1 MTRNAGVILL
11 GSAFALACSSSASTS
26 GGVAAPSSTQTQ
38 PQTQT
43 QAPTAERL
51 VEEGDIV
58 WLHDPILYVLNQS
71 RGLSIV
77 GLGNPA
83 APLLIGRVALPGK
96 PVELY
101 LRNGFVLALNSNST
115 SSASGALESRL
126 SIVDVRQPA
135 QPTVVA
141 TVSLLGTTTNSR
153 LVGDVLYTAC
163 DSGTSIQSVN
173 LADPSNPRLVDTL
186 SLPPGSNGN
195 HVLATSTVFYVAT
208 EFWSSTGT
216 GECAG
221 GSNTGGSNTNDGCTI
236 VQAVDI
242 SSPTGLLRRGAS
254 YAMTGMLKDRWG
266 LDWDDGVLRVLVAR
280 GRWWTSGQGA
290 SADLRTFRASTAD
303 QLDPLAW
310 MPLATERFENVMA
323 VRFDGPRAYV
333 VTYRQTDPLF
343 TIDISNPASPFVAGH
358 LQTPGWLDFII
369 PRGGRLLGVGRDQDT
384 QGVWRLQ
391 ASLYDVTNLASPRLM
406 TRTFFGDNYTQL
418 PDQADNLAKVVRVID
433 DLGVLLVPYNAKS
446 VGYGSSS
453 ADGNVALLSFANDTL
468 APLGAVASVE
478 PIRRAVPLPP
488 AHLAA
493 VTENLVGVIQIAPD
507 LAVTGVVDLNQ
518 APTSG
523 AGGLP

>member
-11 GSAFALACSSSASTS
+11 GSAFALGCSNGASTS
-26 GGVAAPSSTQTQ
+26 GGAAASTPTQ
-38 PQTQT
+38 PQT

-58 WLHDPILYVLNQS
+58 WLDDPTLYVLNQT
-71 RGLSIV
+71 RGVSVV

-83 APLLIGRVALPGK
+83 APVLIGRAALPGK

-101 LRNGFVLALNSNST
+101 LHGGFVIALTSNLT
-115 SSASGALESRL
+115 NTASGALESRL

-135 QPTVVA
+135 QPAVVA
-141 TVSLLGTTTNSR
+141 SVALLGTTTNSR

-173 LADPSNPRLVDTL
+173 LADPSSPRLVDTL

-195 HVLATSTVFYVAT
+195 HVHATSTVFYVAT
-208 EFWSSTGT
+208 ESWSSAGT
-216 GECAG
+216 GEC
-221 GSNTGGSNTNDGCTI
+221 SGGSNTNDGCTI

-266 LDWDDGVLRVLVAR
+266 LDWNDGVLRVLVAR

-323 VRFDGPRAYV
+323 VRFDGPHAYV
-333 VTYRQTDPLF
+333 VTFRQTDPLF

-369 PRGGRLLGVGRDQDT
+369 PRGGRLLGVGRDQDA

-391 ASLYDVTNLASPRLM
+391 ASLYDVMNLASPRLM

-418 PDQADNLAKVVRVID
+418 PDQSDNLAKVVRVID
-433 DLGVLLVPYNAKS
+433 GLGVLLVPFNAKS
-446 VGYGSSS
+446 VGYGSTA
-453 ADGNVALLSFANDTL
+453 ADGNVALISFANDAL

-493 VTENLVGVIQIAPD
+493 VTENAVGVIQIAPN

-518 APTSG
+518 APASG
-523 AGGLP
+523 GGGLP

>member
-1 MTRNAGVILL
+1 MTKSAGVILL
-11 GSAFALACSSSASTS
+11 GSALALGCSSSGSMNESTAAS
-26 GGVAAPSSTQTQ
+26 APNPTTTTA
-38 PQTQT
+38 PT

-58 WLHDPILYVLNQS
+58 WLDDPTLYVLNQT
-71 RGLSIV
+71 RGVSVV

-83 APLLIGRVALPGK
+83 APVLIGRAALPGK

-101 LRNGFVLALNSNST
+101 LHGGFVIALTSNLT
-115 SSASGALESRL
+115 NTASGALESRL

-135 QPTVVA
+135 QPAVVA
-141 TVSLLGTTTNSR
+141 SVALLGTTTNSR
-153 LVGDVLYTAC
+153 LVGDVLYTAS
-163 DSGTSIQSVN
+163 DSGLAVQSVN
-173 LADPSNPRLVDTL
+173 LADPSSPRLVDTL
-186 SLPPGSNGN
+186 SLPAGSNGN
-195 HVLATSTVFYVAT
+195 HVHATSTVFYVAT
-208 EFWSSTGT
+208 ESWSSSSSSSGT

-221 GSNTGGSNTNDGCTI
+221 GSDTNDGCTV
-236 VQAVDI
+236 VQAIDI
-242 SSPTGLLRRGAS
+242 SSPAGLLRRGAS

-266 LDWDDGVLRVLVAR
+266 LDWKDGVLRVLVAR

-290 SADLRTFRASTAD
+290 SADLRTFRASSAD
-303 QLDPLAW
+303 QLEPLAW

-333 VTYRQTDPLF
+333 VTYMKTDPLF

-369 PRGGRLLGVGRDQDT
+369 PRGSRVLGVGRDQDT

-406 TRTFFGDNYTQL
+406 SRTFFGDNYTQL

-433 DLGVLLVPYNAKS
+433 ELGVLLVPYNAKS

-453 ADGNVALLSFANDTL
+453 ADGNVALISFANDTM
-468 APLGAVASVE
+468 APLGGVASVE

-488 AHLAA
+488 VHLAA
-493 VTENLVGVIQIAPD
+493 VTENAVGVIQIAPN
-507 LAVTGVVDLNQ
+507 LAVTGVVDLN
-518 APTSG
+518 G
-523 AGGLP
+523 VLP